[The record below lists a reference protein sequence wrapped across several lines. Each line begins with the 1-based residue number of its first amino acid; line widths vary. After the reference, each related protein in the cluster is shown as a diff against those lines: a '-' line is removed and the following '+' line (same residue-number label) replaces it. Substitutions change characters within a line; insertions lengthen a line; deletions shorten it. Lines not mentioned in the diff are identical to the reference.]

1 VGVISTFTAGGT
13 VEKALFSIT
22 CTTCQR
28 RLVVRSEQ
36 AIGAILECPKCG
48 SMVQVVPPKGWVLP
62 EKPLAAAIPAAA
74 PAAPPPAV
82 TAAAVP
88 PATVTPPPAV
98 PPVIS
103 SIRPPVP
110 PVAPPLPNAPP
121 LPGAPPLPAAAPAPV
136 SAPLLGLPAGLLW
149 HKWLLLAGAPLLG
162 LILVMGT
169 WMVFFSRSPPEP
181 PEDVAEEPLAEAT
194 AADGPAPA
202 DEQPKPVPDR
212 LDPRWLPDR
221 TALVFSFHPSH
232 LALEPNLG
240 KLLDQGDETWA
251 ATCGAVLRG
260 LELKPEQLR
269 RVTWVSADLSA
280 WREQSVVIIELQ
292 KGYDTEA
299 LAAVGEAAGFSLAGA
314 ECRRLRNAAWPHP
327 LAAVDRRTI
336 VTGEEQLLRHL
347 AARSEVRWESAPLER
362 LWKALPPEADALL
375 MLDLAAARKANWKLP
390 TNLLDVWPAGK
401 KPWHAIWEIPE
412 GLGLALRYSE
422 RLGGELALV
431 CEGETAADKAQAA
444 LDELMPAAETA
455 ITSQIELIPE
465 KLKAGLIT
473 APVAEQYELL
483 LKQGLAALQA
493 AKWEIEQGIV
503 WLRVDW
509 SEGPG
514 ALAALAVDSRPAI
527 RADWLSAAEDADR
540 ENYTRLL
547 SGLVGHQK
555 AEGRFPAG
563 AAGGVLL
570 PPETRLSWIATM
582 LPYYGHA
589 DWHRRLQPNDSWNGP
604 QNAPITRLML
614 PDVIN
619 PALGPAQGEGGFPVT
634 HYVGVA
640 GVGADAG
647 RLKADDPRAGAF
659 GYGRGA
665 RPEEMT
671 RGTSNTLALLGV
683 TKRVGPWGQGGD
695 ATVRPLT
702 QPPYVNG
709 PDGFGSGQPNG
720 MLVGMADGSVHFI
733 SKNVDPRVLEQLAA
747 LRGNE
752 DVTIAALTPKTIKPK
767 LKPPA
772 PKPGAEKS
780 GEKPGGPVL
789 DPGLLLKEPGE
800 GPAPKPQAPHPDL
813 APRLVQSIPAMEL
826 KDVPLARAVHVLA
839 GMSTVPIAFDP
850 DALQDLEI
858 TLSDPVTVELSGTTV
873 GKALEAIVTRRGL
886 VYVVEGG
893 QVLITSP
900 PEYREKFVS
909 KKYTVSDLAD
919 TAAATADLAALV
931 QQLVVPESWRANGGR
946 GTIQPDGNALAV
958 VQTEAVH
965 RRVLAFCEKLRTAR
979 GKPLKSRLDPD
990 RFTLTTRQERAHE
1003 LLSGPITVNF
1013 HEPTPLPEILA
1024 YLEEVTQADIFVDRV
1039 GLSAAGQS
1047 ADLKT
1052 TWKVEKQPLA
1062 AALGE
1067 LLQPLGLACRII
1079 DRDTLQVSTRKAVD
1093 ARLELEFYPVAEA
1106 LAKGQKAAALLERIR
1121 SGVAPATWSDAGG
1134 PAVLYFDKPSGCLI
1148 VLQSQPAQA
1157 AVQKLLA
1164 EKPE

>member
-1 VGVISTFTAGGT
+1 
-13 VEKALFSIT
+13 
-22 CTTCQR
+22 
-28 RLVVRSEQ
+28 
-36 AIGAILECPKCG
+36 
-48 SMVQVVPPKGWVLP
+48 M
-62 EKPLAAAIPAAA
+62 
-74 PAAPPPAV
+74 
-82 TAAAVP
+82 
-88 PATVTPPPAV
+88 
-98 PPVIS
+98 
-103 SIRPPVP
+103 
-110 PVAPPLPNAPP
+110 APPLPS
-121 LPGAPPLPAAAPAPV
+121 APPLPATAAAPV
-136 SAPLLGLPAGLLW
+136 SAPLLGLPAGLLG

-169 WMVFFSRSPPEP
+169 WMVFFSGSTPEP
-181 PEDVAEEPLAEAT
+181 PEDVAEEPLAQ
-194 AADGPAPA
+194 AADDEPAQPDA
-202 DEQPKPVPDR
+202 QPKPVPQR

-232 LALEPNLG
+232 LALVPNLG
-240 KLLDQGDETWA
+240 KLLEQGDQPWA
-251 ATCGAVLRG
+251 ATCGAVLQG
-260 LELKPEQLR
+260 LGLKPEQLR

-280 WREQSVVIIELQ
+280 WRQQSVVIIELQ
-292 KGYDTEA
+292 KGYDTDA
-299 LAAVGEAAGFSLAGA
+299 LATVGEAAGFSLAGA
-314 ECRRLRNAAWPHP
+314 ACRRLGNAAWPHP

-336 VTGEEQLLRHL
+336 VTGQEELLRHL
-347 AARSEVRWESAPLER
+347 AGRSQLRWESAPLER
-362 LWKALPPEADALL
+362 LWKAMPPEADALL

-390 TNLLDVWPAGK
+390 SNLLDVWPAGK
-401 KPWHAIWEIPE
+401 RPWHAIWEIPE

-431 CEGETAADKAQAA
+431 CEGETAAQRAQAA
-444 LDELMPAAETA
+444 LNDLLPAAETSL
-455 ITSQIELIPE
+455 TSQIESIPE

-503 WLRVDW
+503 WVRVDW
-509 SEGPG
+509 SEGPA

-527 RADWLSAAEDADR
+527 QADWLSAAEDADR
-540 ENYTRLL
+540 ANYTRLL

-604 QNAPITRLML
+604 QNAPIARLML
-614 PDVIN
+614 PEVIN

-634 HYVGVA
+634 HYVGIA

-647 RLKADDPRAGAF
+647 HLKADHPRAGAF
-659 GYGRGA
+659 GYGRAA
-665 RPEEMT
+665 RPEDMT

-683 TKRVGPWGQGGD
+683 TRRVGPWGQGGD

-720 MLVGMADGSVHFI
+720 MLAGMADGSVHFI

-747 LRGNE
+747 LRGND
-752 DVTIAALTPKTIKPK
+752 DVTVASLSPTTSKPK
-767 LKPPA
+767 SQAPPS
-772 PKPGAEKS
+772 KPGAGRS

-789 DPGLLLKEPGE
+789 DPGLLLNEPGA
-800 GPAPKPQAPHPDL
+800 GPAPKLQTPHPDL
-813 APRLVQSIPAMEL
+813 APRLAQSLPAMEL
-826 KDVPLARAVHVLA
+826 KDVPLARAVQVLS
-839 GMSTVPIAFDP
+839 GMSTVPMVFDP

-858 TLSDPVTVELSGTTV
+858 TISDPVTVQLSDTTV

-886 VYVVEGG
+886 AYVVVSG

-900 PEYREKFVS
+900 PGYREKFVS

-919 TAAATADLAALV
+919 TAAATAELAALV
-931 QQLVVPESWRANGGR
+931 QKLVAPESWRAHGGR
-946 GTIQPDGNALAV
+946 GTIQPDGYALAV
-958 VQTEAVH
+958 VQTEVVH
-965 RRVLAFCEKLRTAR
+965 RRVLTFCEKLRTAR
-979 GKPLKSRLDPD
+979 GKPLRSRFDPE
-990 RFTLTTRQERAHE
+990 RFTLTTRQDQANE

-1013 HEPTPLPEILA
+1013 SEPTALPQILA
-1024 YLEEVTQADIFVDRV
+1024 YLEDVTQADIFVDRV
-1039 GLSAAGQS
+1039 GLSAAGQ
-1047 ADLKT
+1047 AAEVKT
-1052 TWKVEKQPLA
+1052 TWKAEKQPLA
-1062 AALGE
+1062 AALSE
-1067 LLQPLGLACRII
+1067 LLQPLGLAYRII
-1079 DRDTLQVSTRKAVD
+1079 DRDTLQVSTRKAVE
-1093 ARLELEFYPVAEA
+1093 ARLELEFYALNEA
-1106 LAKGQKAAALLERIR
+1106 LAKGQKAAALMERIR
-1121 SGVAPATWSDAGG
+1121 SNVAPATWSDAGG
-1134 PAVLYFDKPSGCLI
+1134 PAVLHFDKPSGCLI

-1157 AVQKLLA
+1157 AVQMLLA